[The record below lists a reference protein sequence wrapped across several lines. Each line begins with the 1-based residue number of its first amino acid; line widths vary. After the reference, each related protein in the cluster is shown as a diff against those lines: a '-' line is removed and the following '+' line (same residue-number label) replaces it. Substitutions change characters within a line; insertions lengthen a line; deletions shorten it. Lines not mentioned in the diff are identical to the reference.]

1 MSYLI
6 MNIKRTFS
14 VLFIF
19 FVFSSFADEYIP
31 NTILRSMSLEEKIGQ
46 LFVAPACPLRKES
59 HKKDLKELISEYHIG
74 GIIMKASDPKSQ
86 VDFINEM
93 QDFSSNPL
101 FVTMNA
107 EWGLGMIMMDTISF
121 PKNLTLGAIIDN
133 NMIYLLGAEI
143 AKQCIFVG
151 GNINLA
157 PVVDVNTNPYNPII
171 HMRSFGE
178 NPQNVADKA
187 VAFISGMQE
196 HLIYACAKHY
206 PGHGNTSVDSHEE
219 LPVVNSSKEILD
231 SADLFTF
238 KKSAEDNVGA
248 IMIAHLVVPSLDP
261 SKSPSSLSRRIVK
274 EILRDKWNYQ
284 GLIITDA
291 LNMKALTLQ
300 NSVEDIAK
308 GAFIAGNDLLL
319 YGDHINE
326 NIDRIIESDIPK
338 AFNAIKTAILR
349 KELNEKD
356 LDEKVLRILNHKIK
370 LNLFHTKG
378 IVPPVSN
385 LMNSLNSDYAYRL
398 KQDLYRQAI
407 TVIKNDDEILPIVK
421 KNMKI
426 AYIPVGN
433 IANDSFLELIKKQ
446 ADVTVTTLDDSNLNA
461 YANVLIPIYNVD
473 YKKPN
478 YNLDLKSVDKVR
490 KISRSNKTIICL
502 FGTPYAAKYFDN
514 PNGIVIAYEED
525 IDAQKAA
532 FEVIFNL
539 IRPKGKLPVTASEL
553 YKVGTSV
560 TW

>member
-6 MNIKRTFS
+6 MNIKRTLAA
-14 VLFIF
+14 LFIF

-31 NTILRSMSLEEKIGQ
+31 KTILRNMSLEEKIGQ
-46 LFVAPACPLRKES
+46 LFIAPACPLRKES
-59 HKKDLKELISEYHIG
+59 HKKDLKDLISEYHIG

-93 QDFSSNPL
+93 QNFSSSPL
-101 FVTMNA
+101 FVAMDA

-133 NMIYLLGAEI
+133 NMIYLLGEEI

-157 PVVDVNTNPYNPII
+157 PVVDVNTNPLNPII

-178 NPQNVADKA
+178 DPQNVADKA
-187 VAFISGMQE
+187 VSFISGFQE
-196 HLIYACAKHY
+196 HLIFACAKHF
-206 PGHGNTSVDSHEE
+206 PGHGSTSIDSHNDIQTIN
-219 LPVVNSSKEILD
+219 LPKDVLNKV
-231 SADLFTF
+231 DLYAF
-238 KKSAEDNVGA
+238 KKAAENNVGS

-261 SKSPSSLSRRIVK
+261 SKSPSSLSRIIVK

-291 LNMKALTLQ
+291 LNMKALTLYH
-300 NSVEDIAK
+300 SVEDIAK

-319 YGDHINE
+319 YGDYINE
-326 NIDRIIESDIPK
+326 NVDKIIENDIPK
-338 AFNAIKTAILR
+338 AFNAIKAAILR

-370 LNLFHTKG
+370 LNLYHTKG

-398 KQDLYRQAI
+398 KQDLYKQAI
-407 TVIKNDDEILPIVK
+407 TVIKNDDDILPLVN
-421 KNMKI
+421 KNIKI
-426 AYIPVGN
+426 AYIPVGS
-433 IANDSFLELIKKQ
+433 IASDNFLELIKKQ
-446 ADVTVTTLDDSNLNA
+446 ADVTVTTLDDADLNKYSN
-461 YANVLIPIYNVD
+461 VIIPIYGVN

-478 YNLDLKSVDKVR
+478 YNMDLKSVNKIK

-514 PNGIVIAYEED
+514 PNGFVVAYEED
-525 IDAQKAA
+525 TDAQQAA

-553 YKVGTSV
+553 YKVGTSI